1 MLRTVVASRIYLYE
15 PSPLGGR
22 RNPENVHNRFTLF
35 NDNLRLRRVLCG
47 KALRFRRGNAAGS
60 LLAILALLL
69 SAGPIAAAERPGYN
83 VVLITLDTLR
93 PDHLGC
99 YGYGAIETPNIDRLA
114 ASGARFTQ
122 AFTPVPIT
130 LPAHTSLLTGMY
142 PLATGVHDFVGNR
155 VPPGTARLAGILRS
169 HGYSTAAFIG
179 APVLD
184 SRFGLSQGFDTY
196 YDHFELAGTEEVHL
210 DAMKRPGDK
219 VVDEALKWLN
229 HHPPQPL
236 FLWVH
241 LYDAHSPYR
250 PPAPYAERYRARPYD
265 GEIAFVDAQVGRL
278 VAALT
283 RQGLL
288 GKSVLVVASDH
299 GESLGEHGEK
309 THGFFV
315 YNSTLHVVCI
325 IRVTGDAPRVFP
337 EEVSL
342 VDVMP
347 TVLQAVGLP
356 VPAGVQGRS
365 LLSLVAGRAGE
376 GASNLYAESY
386 PPLLHFGWNSLRSV
400 QARGW
405 KYIETTRPE
414 LYDTRTDP
422 TELNNLVPSRPDLAQ
437 DMSNRLRKLVSRY
450 APASGAAGSGNVPA
464 DPALMKSLRSLG
476 YVAVSTGTFADAK
489 GRTLPDPKDRIQA
502 YELVSSALID
512 EEHKDYAESLRKLQ
526 QAEKAATHSGTIRF
540 LIAGEYFH
548 LNDFPQAAATYQ
560 SALQLDPNNSVA
572 AYYLGVSRLETGDLD
587 AAEQAFQK
595 ALELDPTNFSAAFN
609 LGVVYSRRQ
618 QAQPAIEAFEHA
630 IKILPNYAEAHEALG
645 ELYLYLNRPQDAA
658 RELETAVSIAPHM
671 AKAHSQLARAYS
683 TLGLQDKAQEEV
695 ERAKM
700 P

>member
-1 MLRTVVASRIYLYE
+1 MTVQRFFRKSSASW
-15 PSPLGGR
+15 
-22 RNPENVHNRFTLF
+22 
-35 NDNLRLRRVLCG
+35 
-47 KALRFRRGNAAGS
+47 
-60 LLAILALLL
+60 LAIVAL
-69 SAGPIAAAERPGYN
+69 SPIAGPLAAAERPAYN

-93 PDHLGC
+93 PDHLRC
-99 YGYGAIETPNIDRLA
+99 YGYDAIETPNIDRLA
-114 ASGARFTQ
+114 AEGARFTQ

-155 VPPGTARLAGILRS
+155 VPPGIATLAGVLHD
-169 HGYSTAAFIG
+169 HGYSTAAFLG

-184 SRFGLSQGFDTY
+184 SRFGLNQGFDTY
-196 YDHFELAGTEEVHL
+196 FDHFELAGSEEVHL

-219 VVDEALKWLN
+219 VVDEAGKWLDR
-229 HHPPQPL
+229 HPPQPL

-250 PPAPYAERYRARPYD
+250 PPAPYAERYRSRPYD
-265 GEIAFVDAQVGRL
+265 GEIAFADAQVGRL
-278 VAALT
+278 MTALG

-288 GKSVLVVASDH
+288 EKSVVVVVSDH

-325 IRVTGDAPRVFP
+325 MKIPGDAPRVVP
-337 EEVSL
+337 DEVSL

-347 TVLQAVGLP
+347 TVLQALGIQIP
-356 VPAGVQGRS
+356 GGVEGRS

-414 LYDTRTDP
+414 LYDTHTDP
-422 TELNNLVPSRPDLAQ
+422 KELNNLVSARPALAE
-437 DMSNRLRKLVSRY
+437 DMRNRLRNLISRCTPS
-450 APASGAAGSGNVPA
+450 AGGQAGANAVA

-476 YVAVSTGTFADAK
+476 YVAVSTGNFVDAK
-489 GRTLPDPKDRIQA
+489 GRTLTDPKDRIQV
-502 YELVSSALID
+502 YELVSAALID
-512 EEHKDYAESLRKLQ
+512 EEQTHYAESLRKLQ
-526 QAEKAATHSGTIRF
+526 QAERAASHSGTIRF
-540 LIAGEYFH
+540 LMAGEYFH
-548 LNDFPQAAATYQ
+548 LSDFPHAAEYYQ
-560 SALQLDPNNSVA
+560 STLELDPRNSIA
-572 AYYLGVSRLETGDLD
+572 AYYLGVSRLETGDLE
-587 AAEQAFQK
+587 AALRAFERT
-595 ALELDPTNFSAAFN
+595 LELDPKNFSAAFN
-609 LGVVYSRRQ
+609 LGVVYSRRRE
-618 QAQPAIEAFEHA
+618 AQPAIQAFEQA
-630 IKILPNYAEAHEALG
+630 IKILPDYAEAHEALG

-658 RELETAVSIAPHM
+658 RELERAVTIAPHM
-671 AKAHSQLARAYS
+671 VKAHSALAHAYS
-683 TLGLQDKAQEEV
+683 ALGLQDKAQREM
-695 ERAKM
+695 ERART